1 MSTNEKVC
9 CTYSAC
15 GHFFKST
22 EEMQSH
28 KANADKHYYCTKC
41 DMDFEN
47 HALLHLHKVMSE
59 HHFACLECDM
69 ELRSQAGLRHHVKI
83 THSQGKAV
91 FCLGCDRQYKSAAA
105 VMKHIE
111 ENECPV
117 LLLPDRTPRDAT
129 LGSTAGE
136 LFMELD
142 MGSTTPPRPD
152 EISDDESEGGVLL
165 NLEADTDPS
174 APGDITHFPKNWP
187 TLGPVGAARAKSNS
201 ISTESTGGVPLT
213 LTRSLLDEDVPILS
227 RVGSIP
233 RSTQEDNP
241 VVSDGEDLFS
251 DDDAEDLKP
260 NAHGNTMIDPADF
273 WDPEQGVYA
282 CNCHANFSSLGGF
295 IRHISAEDTS
305 ILDCPRCG
313 KRFQTRAAHAAH
325 VEAPFSKCAVRAI
338 TAVLDQELSA
348 ITQGFAEIK
357 GHDQQARL
365 DGIRESSQAS
375 NPNSDETARDDTLE
389 AEPISIPESSVN
401 SPKDTP
407 ARNSAKADFPENSHD
422 YMTDDLDGD
431 SLDNTL
437 VQQLK
442 GLVFG
447 TKQRDDEKKQRR

>member
-1 MSTNEKVC
+1 MSTNEKVR

-15 GHFFKST
+15 GHFFRST
-22 EEMQSH
+22 KEMQSH
-28 KANADKHYYCTKC
+28 KAYADHHYYCTKC
-41 DMDFEN
+41 DMDFGN

-91 FCLGCDRQYKSAAA
+91 SCLGCDRQYKSAAA

-111 ENECPV
+111 EHECPV
-117 LLLPDRTPRDAT
+117 LLLPDRLPRDA
-129 LGSTAGE
+129 GMESTAGE
-136 LFMELD
+136 LLMESD

-152 EISDDESEGGVLL
+152 EISDDESEGGVILD
-165 NLEADTDPS
+165 LEADTDPS
-174 APGDITHFPKNWP
+174 APGDITRFPKDWP
-187 TLGPVGAARAKSNS
+187 TLSPVGAARAKSHS
-201 ISTESTGGVPLT
+201 ISTESTGGVPVT

-233 RSTQEDNP
+233 RSTQEDNAA
-241 VVSDGEDLFS
+241 SDGEDIFS
-251 DDDAEDLKP
+251 DDDAEDHKP
-260 NAHGNTMIDPADF
+260 NAHGNMMIDPADF

-295 IRHISAEDTS
+295 IRHNSAEDTP

-313 KRFQTRAAHAAH
+313 KRFQTRVAHTAH
-325 VEAPFSKCAVRAI
+325 VEAPFSKCAVRAT
-338 TAVLDQELSA
+338 TAVMKQELSA

-365 DGIRESSQAS
+365 DDIRESSQAS
-375 NPNSDETARDDTLE
+375 NPDSDETARDNTLE
-389 AEPISIPESSVN
+389 AEPVSIPESSAN

-407 ARNSAKADFPENSHD
+407 GRNSAKADSLENPQDH
-422 YMTDDLDGD
+422 MAGDLGWDT
-431 SLDNTL
+431 LDNNL

-442 GLVFG
+442 GLFFG
-447 TKQRDDEKKQRR
+447 TKQRDDEKRQRR